1 MKNKNGIP
9 FFNPKPK
16 KVKVKYVVL
25 HRKKDESIITPYNHE
40 YIKELK
46 KEGWYIVDSFH
57 NVEVEGVGKHA

>member
-1 MKNKNGIP
+1 MKNKHGIP
-9 FFNPKPK
+9 FFNPKSK

-25 HRKKDESIITPYNHE
+25 HRKKDESIITPYNYE

-57 NVEVEGVGKHA
+57 NTEVEVLKNA